1 MEVSITCANAD
12 VYWMDKLNV
21 IFTWQERKRNIEE
34 QPEEMFKRKQA
45 LFLLSL
51 YVVHLDES
59 VWILL

>member
-1 MEVSITCANAD
+1 MEISITCANAD
-12 VYWMDKLNV
+12 VCWMDKLNV